1 MSDTI
6 SVQLPAGVEPRWVVG
21 VDIGGTNLSV
31 GLVPWA
37 GGEPL
42 ALRRGPT
49 RAAGGGEAVVGRVVE
64 LIRSSIAEVLSTTGA
79 PSEAVVGVGIG
90 SPGPLDRRTGVVIT
104 TPNLGWKNFPLRDLI
119 TAEIAL
125 PATLDNDANCA
136 TYGEWWLGAGQGEDT
151 LVGLTLGTGIGG
163 GIVLNGELF
172 HGVSDA
178 AGEIGHM
185 TINFAGRRCKCG
197 NYGCLEAYASGPN
210 IAARAVEGIEAG
222 AESLLRDMVDG
233 DLTLLTAA
241 HVSDAALAGDGY
253 AHEVILETA
262 KLLGVGVANIIN
274 ALNPGAVVIA
284 GGVTRAGELLFEP
297 IRAEVRR
304 RAFRP
309 AADSCRILAADL
321 PETAG
326 VIGAAA
332 VFKRAAVGHL

>member
-1 MSDTI
+1 MSGGPEGRIRVT
-6 SVQLPAGVEPRWVVG
+6 GNPRWIIG
-21 VDIGGTNLSV
+21 VDIGGTNLCV
-31 GLVPWA
+31 GLVPWE

-42 ALRRGPT
+42 ALRRLPT
-49 RAAGGGEAVVGRVVE
+49 HAAGGGEAVVGRVVE
-64 LIRSSIAEVLSTTGA
+64 MIRSSMAEVLGSTGA
-79 PSEAVVGVGIG
+79 PPEAVAGVGIG
-90 SPGPLDRRTGVVIT
+90 SPGPLDRSTGVVIT
-104 TPNLGWKNFPLRDLI
+104 TPNLGWRNFPLRDLVTDRI
-119 TAEIAL
+119 QL

-136 TYGEWWLGAGQGEDT
+136 TYGEWWLGAGQGVDT
-151 LVGLTLGTGIGG
+151 LVGMTLGTGIGG
-163 GIVLNGELF
+163 GIILNGEIF

-222 AESLLRDMVDG
+222 AASLLVEMVEGELDA
-233 DLTLLTAA
+233 LTAA
-241 HVSDAALAGDGY
+241 HVSEAALAGDVY

-284 GGVTRAGELLFEP
+284 GGVTRAGDLLFEP

-309 AADSCRILAADL
+309 AAEACRILAARL

-326 VIGAAA
+326 VIGAAG
-332 VFKRAAVGHL
+332 VFKRVAVGHL

>member
-1 MSDTI
+1 MSGGAEGRIRVT
-6 SVQLPAGVEPRWVVG
+6 GNPRWIVG
-21 VDIGGTNLSV
+21 VDIGGTNISV
-31 GLVPWA
+31 GLVPWE

-42 ALRRGPT
+42 ALRRVPT
-49 RAAGGGEAVVGRVVE
+49 LAAGGGEAVVGRVVE
-64 LIRSSIAEVLSTTGA
+64 LIRSSMAEVLKSTGA
-79 PSEAVVGVGIG
+79 AAEAVAGVGIG
-90 SPGPLDRRTGVVIT
+90 SPGPLDRETGVVIT
-104 TPNLGWKNFPLRDLI
+104 TPNLGWRNFPLRDLVTDQI
-119 TAEIAL
+119 QL

-136 TYGEWWLGAGQGEDT
+136 TYGEWWLGAGRGVDT

-163 GIVLNGELF
+163 GIVLDGEIF

-210 IAARAVEGIEAG
+210 IAARAVEGLEAG
-222 AESLLRDMVDG
+222 ATSVLAEMVDG
-233 DLTLLTAA
+233 ELDRITAA
-241 HVSDAALAGDGY
+241 HVSEAALAGDPY

-284 GGVTRAGELLFEP
+284 GGVTRAGDLLFEP

-309 AADSCRILAADL
+309 AVEACRILPARL

-326 VIGAAA
+326 VIGAAG
-332 VFKRAAVGHL
+332 VFKRVAVGRL